1 MIIDC
6 LYCESKVDAKLVA
19 KKAYS
24 GDDFRDAGV
33 YYFLECPACG
43 EVILAQA
50 DVVQVAAD
58 TWDYDKPTRL
68 WPSNDESRL
77 HQSIPALVRKSLE
90 EARKCYRVKA
100 FGACAVMCG
109 RAIEAICSEQKTK
122 SKYLGGGL
130 KELKEKGIID
140 GRLFQ
145 WGDALRER
153 RNIGAHATEEDIS
166 GEDAKDVLD
175 FALAICEY
183 VFVLSERYADFQA
196 RSQKKKKKPN
206 GPPVVEEEA
215 F

>member
-1 MIIDC
+1 MRACNRGD
-6 LYCESKVDAKLVA
+6 LQRAK
-19 KKAYS
+19 
-24 GDDFRDAGV
+24 D
-33 YYFLECPACG
+33 
-43 EVILAQA
+43 EVQ
-50 DVVQVAAD
+50 
-58 TWDYDKPTRL
+58 
-68 WPSNDESRL
+68 
-77 HQSIPALVRKSLE
+77 
-90 EARKCYRVKA
+90 
-100 FGACAVMCG
+100 
-109 RAIEAICSEQKTK
+109 
-122 SKYLGGGL
+122 
-130 KELKEKGIID
+130 ID